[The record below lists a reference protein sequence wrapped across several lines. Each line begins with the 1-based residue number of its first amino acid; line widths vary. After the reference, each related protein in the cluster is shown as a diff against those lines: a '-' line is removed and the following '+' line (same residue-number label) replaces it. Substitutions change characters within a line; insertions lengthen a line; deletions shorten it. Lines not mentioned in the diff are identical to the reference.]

1 MYCPNPEC
9 LDFIEDGVPGEY
21 VDTVSVCPKCGTR
34 LVAGPPPETL
44 GGSGQETRPRAAARE
59 DDPPVEVASFGSRQ
73 DAELA
78 AGYLVARGIEA
89 VVLAD
94 DAGGEFAGVGSGS
107 GARVLV
113 PTSRVA
119 EALALLEEADGHGG
133 GQ

>member
-9 LDFIEDGVPGEY
+9 LDFSEDGVRGEY

-34 LVAGPPPETL
+34 LVPGPPPEAPAARSEGAGVRI
-44 GGSGQETRPRAAARE
+44 GGRE

-78 AGYLVARGIEA
+78 AGYLVARGLEA

-94 DAGGEFAGVGSGS
+94 DAGGEFAGVGSAA

-119 EALALLEEADGHGG
+119 EALALLEEADRQGG
-133 GQ
+133 EK

>member
-21 VDTVSVCPKCGTR
+21 LDNVSVCPKCGTR
-34 LVAGPPPETL
+34 LVAGPPPEAM
-44 GGSGQETRPRAAARE
+44 GVSRRDAGPGAAGRE
-59 DDPPVEVASFGSRQ
+59 DDPAVEVASFGSRQ

-78 AGYLVARGIEA
+78 AGSLVARGIEA

-94 DAGGEFAGVGSGS
+94 DAGGEFAGFGSVAGV
-107 GARVLV
+107 RLLV

-119 EALALLEEADGHGG
+119 EALALLDEADRPEGER
-133 GQ
+133 

>member
-21 VDTVSVCPKCGTR
+21 LDTVSVCPKCGTR
-34 LVAGPPPETL
+34 LVAGPPPEAL
-44 GGSGQETRPRAAARE
+44 GGSARDAGLGAPGRE

-119 EALALLEEADGHGG
+119 EALALLDEADQPGG
-133 GQ
+133 ER